1 MRRPRLVYVVTH
13 PVTADLLLRGQL
25 SFMRERGFDVT
36 VVAAPG
42 ELLDKVAA
50 REGVEVVAI
59 PMERSTEL
67 GGDLVAVARLTQLF
81 RRIRPDI
88 VNAGTTKGGL
98 LGMMAAR
105 AASVPV
111 RIYLLRGLRL
121 ETVTGPMRAILGVTE
136 RIASACAHDVA
147 CVSRSLLRLSTEG
160 GWIPHKKALVIGEGS
175 SNGVDTARFAR
186 TEELR
191 AEGARRAALFGI
203 GPEDRVVGFV
213 GRLVADKG
221 VRELLDAFAIVR
233 REVPRAKLLLVGSD
247 LGDQAIDPELAR
259 AVRDAPGVVP
269 TGHIADVAP
278 FYARMDVLA
287 FPSFRE
293 GFPNT
298 LLEAAS
304 ASLPVVAFRS
314 TGIVD
319 AVVEGE
325 TGTIVDQRD
334 SEALGRGIVA
344 YLGSPELSRAH
355 GDAARARATRV
366 FSRDAVWGAWLA
378 HYRTRLAARGLPEPA
393 P

>member
-25 SFMRERGFDVT
+25 SFMRRQGFDVT

-50 REGVEVVAI
+50 REGVEAVGI

-98 LGMMAAR
+98 LGMMGAR
-105 AASVPV
+105 AASVPI

-136 RIASACAHDVA
+136 RIASACAQDVA
-147 CVSRSLLRLSTEG
+147 CVSQSLLRISTDG
-160 GWIPHKKALVIGEGS
+160 GWIPRRKAIVVGEGS
-175 SNGVDTARFAR
+175 SNGVDTGRFAR
-186 TEELR
+186 TVELR
-191 AEGARRAALFGI
+191 AEGARRAAAFGI
-203 GPEDRVVGFV
+203 GPEERVVGFV

-221 VRELLDAFAIVR
+221 VRELLDAFSIVR
-233 REVPRAKLLLVGSD
+233 QTTPDAKLLLVGSD

-259 AVRDAPGVVP
+259 AVREAPGVVP

-298 LLEAAS
+298 LLEAAC
-304 ASLPVVAFRS
+304 ASLPIVGFRS

-319 AVVEGE
+319 AVIDGE

-334 SEALGRGIVA
+334 SVALGRGIAA
-344 YLGSPELSRAH
+344 YLHSAELSAAH
-355 GDAARARATRV
+355 GGAARARAERV

-378 HYRTRLAARGLPEPA
+378 HYRVRLGERGLPLPM